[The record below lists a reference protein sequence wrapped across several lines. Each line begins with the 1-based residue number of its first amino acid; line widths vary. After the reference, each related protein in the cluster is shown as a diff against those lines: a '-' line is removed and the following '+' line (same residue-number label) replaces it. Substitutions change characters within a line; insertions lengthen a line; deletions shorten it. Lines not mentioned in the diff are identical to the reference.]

1 VSDFFVIFC
10 ICLCLSV
17 SALFLSLSLS
27 LYLCL
32 CQASARADELQ
43 VLLLRSK
50 AMFDI
55 KEKKLRAAH
64 EAQLHE
70 LKTKLAASTKVW
82 SAVGE
87 LEKKEQ
93 TLMQS
98 LKETR
103 IQLEDAQHKV
113 AYQERHIDFLK
124 KELKSATHLA
134 REAGRRNNGN
144 GTTAA
149 AADGG
154 GNGNDGGT
162 DIGGSVLRLQH
173 QMQQLQLELS
183 SGSGGSSADEYAM
196 VAFAGSGGAGSASS
210 SLAHPQGD
218 AAAAA
223 TRQTQFFEARLKKK
237 DDEHRRLLNE
247 EQRVKQSLLSRV
259 GRLETAL
266 LASNAEQERLTQ
278 QYQSYARTATI
289 SLCFVHV
296 SLSYT

>member
-1 VSDFFVIFC
+1 
-10 ICLCLSV
+10 
-17 SALFLSLSLS
+17 
-27 LYLCL
+27 
-32 CQASARADELQ
+32 
-43 VLLLRSK
+43 
-50 AMFDI
+50 MFDI

-64 EAQLHE
+64 EVQLHE

-144 GTTAA
+144 GATTN
-149 AADGG
+149 AADGSG
-154 GNGNDGGT
+154 SGNDGGN
-162 DIGGSVLRLQH
+162 DGGGSVLRLQH
-173 QMQQLQLELS
+173 QVQQLQLELA
-183 SGSGGSSADEYAM
+183 SGSGAASADEYAM
-196 VAFAGSGGAGSASS
+196 VAFAGGGAAGSASP
-210 SLAHPQGD
+210 SLAHLQGD

-223 TRQTQFFEARLKKK
+223 TRQTHFFEARLKKK
-237 DDEHRRLLNE
+237 DDEHRRLLTE

-278 QYQSYARTATI
+278 QYQSYARAA
-289 SLCFVHV
+289 SLPLCILIFSWSCFTFYYIDIGANAAFPHAH
-296 SLSYT
+296 S